1 MSKHRPQN
9 QQLLYLFVLF
19 LHATSACC
27 QSQSFVKKPSDTRV
41 KIGDTALLTCSVSDK
56 HGDVQWTHDGTALGY
71 DRQVPGKPRYSVIF
85 DKSEATEYHLEIKNV
100 TMDDEGTFS
109 CQAAPIGDWDTKLEA
124 KAKLTVLVG
133 PEKPPEILFG
143 DEVKRPGE
151 IVNFRSMSEAPTKY
165 ACVIRRSKPAAT
177 ISWFLNGTL
186 ITSKVGTT
194 KTTTTKNEDD
204 GMEDFTSELTLVE
217 KTNAIYNNSIVECQA
232 YHDAFGIKTKL
243 ANMSSS
249 IHIVVVSKLK
259 QLFIFFGIYLIK
271 SLLGAE

>member
-1 MSKHRPQN
+1 MFKHYTLSHK
-9 QQLLYLFVLF
+9 QQILALLVLF
-19 LHATSACC
+19 LQTATIYC
-27 QSQSFVKKPSDTRV
+27 QSQSFDKKPVDTSV
-41 KIGDTALLTCSVSDK
+41 KIGDTALLTCSVSEK

-71 DRQVPGKPRYSVIF
+71 DRQIPGKPRYSVIF

-133 PEKPPEILFG
+133 PEKAPEILFG
-143 DEVKRPGE
+143 DEIKRPGE
-151 IVNFRSMSEAPTKY
+151 IVNFRSMSDAPTKY
-165 ACVIRRSKPAAT
+165 TCVIRRSKPAGT

-186 ITSKVGTT
+186 IASKVGTT
-194 KTTTTKNEDD
+194 KTTTFKNEED

-217 KTNAIYNNSIVECQA
+217 KHAVHNNSIIECQV
-232 YHDAFGIKTKL
+232 YHAAFGIKNKL

-249 IHIVVVSKLK
+249 IHIVVVRK
-259 QLFIFFGIYLIK
+259 F
-271 SLLGAE
+271 